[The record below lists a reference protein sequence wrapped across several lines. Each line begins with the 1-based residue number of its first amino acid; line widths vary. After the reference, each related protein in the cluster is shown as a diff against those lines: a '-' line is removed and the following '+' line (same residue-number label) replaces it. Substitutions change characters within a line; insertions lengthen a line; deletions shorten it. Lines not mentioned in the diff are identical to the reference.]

1 MIITI
6 PHWLNLE
13 AGVISMVLSAH
24 FLQQLQSA
32 VMNKWIIGLSAANKR
47 LGSTILLAMA
57 KMLMMMKT
65 HSTLGREKTKKLV
78 SK

>member
-13 AGVISMVLSAH
+13 AISMMLSAH
-24 FLQQLQSA
+24 YLQQLQSA
-32 VMNKWIIGLSAANKR
+32 VM
-47 LGSTILLAMA
+47 LAMT

>member
-13 AGVISMVLSAH
+13 AGVISMVLSAN
-24 FLQQLQSA
+24 FLQQMQSA
-32 VMNKWIIGLSAANKR
+32 VMNKWIIGLPAANKR

-57 KMLMMMKT
+57 KMLMMVKT
-65 HSTLGREKTKKLV
+65 HSTLGRAKTKKLV
-78 SK
+78 NK